1 MPDEDC
7 GFYQKYTVERT
18 DGSSRP
24 GERHHNCVYFV
35 LDIEHDPFA
44 HPALEAY
51 ITACADSL
59 PQLSSDLKAMLG
71 CLQNRTTNKVNER
84 RWRVREHLLAFP
96 GILLSELA
104 NSLGIPLSVVLSDI
118 GLMVARGNLAYS
130 SESGWLA
137 GPVGIEGIIAHPD
150 PAGPAGPVNSEN

>member
-1 MPDEDC
+1 MPDEDR

-24 GERHHNCVYFV
+24 GEKHHNCVYFV

-44 HPALEAY
+44 HQALEAY
-51 ITACADSL
+51 ITACTNSL
-59 PQLSSDLKAMLG
+59 PRLSSDLKALLG
-71 CLQNRTTNKVNER
+71 CLQNKATNKVNER
-84 RWRVREHLLAFP
+84 RCRIREHLLAFP

-104 NSLGIPLSVVLSDI
+104 NSLEIPLSVVLSDT

-130 SESGWLA
+130 SESGWVA
-137 GPVGIEGIIAHPD
+137 GSVGIEGIIAHPD
-150 PAGPAGPVNSEN
+150 PVGSAGPAS